1 MYWLAIYLL
10 MYMHLM
16 VCDML
21 PFLSSRKIA
30 LQEAGGFHQ
39 CWQLWPETLSFPQL
53 ISLILHS
60 LLGLSFFSSIF
71 YFFSLLC
78 FFLSFLFLSFTFFLF
93 ISFFPSSFSILGF
106 LLSFLFPSFHL
117 SLPPFPSSFFFFLLT
132 HSFTPQQMSTNLAPR
147 DPNCMGGIIWETR
160 LWYYW
165 YHK

>member
-93 ISFFPSSFSILGF
+93 ISF
-106 LLSFLFPSFHL
+106 LSFLFLYFRFSSFL
-117 SLPPFPSSFFFFLLT
+117 SFPFLPSLPPSFPFFLLPSY
-132 HSFTPQQMSTNLAPR
+132 SFIHTSTNVNKSGPKRSQLH
-147 DPNCMGGIIWETR
+147 GGNHIGNQAVV
-160 LWYYW
+160 LLVS
-165 YHK
+165 